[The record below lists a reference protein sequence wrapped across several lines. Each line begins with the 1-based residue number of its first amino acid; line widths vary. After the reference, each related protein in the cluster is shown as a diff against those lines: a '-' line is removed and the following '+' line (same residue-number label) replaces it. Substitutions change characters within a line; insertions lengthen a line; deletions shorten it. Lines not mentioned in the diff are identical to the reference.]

1 MKRRAF
7 LLGSTTSAAL
17 MLCRPALAA
26 PIQAI
31 LHRDPVCPC
40 CGAYANYLR
49 GNGFVVE
56 VVPTL
61 EFKKV
66 GRKAGV
72 PQALE
77 GCHTVF
83 IGDYVV
89 SGHVPVEFVR
99 KMLDERPPITGI
111 TLAGMPAGS
120 PGMDGDKT
128 ETFTIYAFTKDGK
141 APTVY
146 ATQ

>member
-7 LLGSTTSAAL
+7 LLGTASAAL
-17 MLCRPALAA
+17 ILCGPALAA
-26 PIQAI
+26 PIQAT
-31 LHRDPVCPC
+31 LYRDPGCPC

-49 GNGFVVE
+49 SNGFVVE

-61 EFKKV
+61 EFKEV

-89 SGHVPVEFVR
+89 SGHVPIEFVR

-128 ETFTIYAFTKDGK
+128 ETFTIYAFTKDRK
-141 APTVY
+141 APSVY